1 MSWHTANSAII
12 TEGKRPLIDDPA
24 RFDAVTTIGL
34 DEHVWRYTRKGD
46 KYVHVHILGN

>member
-1 MSWHTANSAII
+1 MIECRI
-12 TEGKRPLIDDPA
+12 TEGERMLIDDPA

-46 KYVHVHILGN
+46 KYVHVHQLGN